1 MPKSKSRSKKRKSS
15 STPYK
20 LNTVHSLLI
29 ISAISFL
36 LLVIS
41 VNVQTTQF
49 LTANSTQDVLGDDED
64 NSGNQDEDKFNEDNS
79 DENKD
84 ENNEE
89 EKRNEELKKEE
100 EKKIEQEKKQESQSS
115 KSKSFLPKPSKSAIS
130 PIAND
135 DNIDE
140 DEDVSDEDSLE
151 SEQETEIETA
161 DGQKIKTKVKN
172 GITTKIEIERGELK
186 LKYEYKNGQLELKV
200 ENEDGEEVDLD
211 EDELNELEVETETE
225 LEDEGVEVEAI
236 SEDTM
241 AFTKNQFSAI
251 TNFPLS
257 IDVGT
262 NLLILSTPEG
272 QRIVTVLPDQA
283 IQSLLETGIVNT
295 IDTSLDAQVLDQLGS
310 SNGVIKL
317 ELKNK
322 DIVYR
327 IKGKKEHK
335 ILGLIP
341 VSSPTTAFVSANSGD
356 VVAQERS
363 VLTSFVDL
371 ISP

>member
-1 MPKSKSRSKKRKSS
+1 MPKSKARNKKRNSS
-15 STPYK
+15 STVSK
-20 LNTVHSLLI
+20 FTSLHPLVI
-29 ISAISFL
+29 ISIVSVL

-41 VNVQTTQF
+41 ANVQTTQV
-49 LTANSTQDVLGDDED
+49 LTANNEQSVLGEDED
-64 NSGNQDEDKFNEDNS
+64 SGEDQEEDKSDEDE
-79 DENKD
+79 DENK
-84 ENNEE
+84 EE
-89 EKRNEELKKEE
+89 EKRNEEIKKEE
-100 EKKIEQEKKQESQSS
+100 EKYKEQEQKKQESLSS
-115 KSKSFLPKPSKSAIS
+115 KSKYLSPKPSKSAIS
-130 PIAND
+130 PIEEEDLED
-135 DNIDE
+135 DESE
-140 DEDVSDEDSLE
+140 D

-161 DGQKIKTKVKN
+161 DGQKIKTKIKN

-200 ENEDGEEVDLD
+200 ENEDGEEVKLD
-211 EDELNELEVETETE
+211 EDELSELEDETETE
-225 LEDEGVEVEAI
+225 LEDEGLEVEALDD
-236 SEDTM
+236 DTV
-241 AFTKNQFSAI
+241 AFTKNNTSAI

-257 IDVGT
+257 VDIGT

-283 IQSLLETGIVNT
+283 IQNLLRTGIVNT
-295 IDTSLDAQVLDQLGS
+295 IDASADTQILDQLGS
-310 SNGVIKL
+310 GNEVVKL

-335 ILGLIP
+335 ILGFIP
-341 VSSPTTAFVSANSGD
+341 VNSPTTAFVSANSGN

-363 VLTSFVDL
+363 VLTSIVDF

>member
-1 MPKSKSRSKKRKSS
+1 MPKSKSRSKKQKSQ
-15 STPYK
+15 STLSK
-20 LNTVHSLLI
+20 LTALHPI
-29 ISAISFL
+29 IVISIASIL

-41 VNVQTTQF
+41 ANVKTTQF
-49 LTANSTQDVLGDDED
+49 LAVNSTQSVLGDDED
-64 NSGNQDEDKFNEDNS
+64 SSGNKEEDKSGEDKSNEDQE
-79 DENKD
+79 ENK
-84 ENNEE
+84 EE
-89 EKRNEELKKEE
+89 EKRNEEMKKVE
-100 EKKIEQEKKQESQSS
+100 EKTKEQEKKKQEFQSS
-115 KSKSFLPKPSKSAIS
+115 KSKSVSPKPSKSTITPVS
-130 PIAND
+130 SD
-135 DNIDE
+135 DDADE
-140 DEDVSDEDSLE
+140 DLLDEESIE

-200 ENEDGEEVDLD
+200 ENEDGEEVELD
-211 EDELNELEVETETE
+211 ENELSELEDETETE
-225 LEDEGVEVEAI
+225 LEDEGLEVEALD
-236 SEDTM
+236 EDTV
-241 AFTKNQFSAI
+241 AFTKNKTSAI

-257 IDVGT
+257 VDIGT

-272 QRIVTVLPDQA
+272 QRIVTILPDQA
-283 IQSLLETGIVNT
+283 IQNLLKTGIVNT
-295 IDTSLDAQVLDQLGS
+295 IDASADTQILDQLASG
-310 SNGVIKL
+310 NEIVKL

-327 IKGKKEHK
+327 IKGSKEHK
-335 ILGLIP
+335 ILGFIP
-341 VSSPTTAFVSANSGD
+341 VNSPTTAFVSANSGN

>member
-1 MPKSKSRSKKRKSS
+1 MPKSKSKSKKHKSL
-15 STPYK
+15 PALGK
-20 LNTVHSLLI
+20 LNTVHPLI
-29 ISAISFL
+29 IISIVSVL

-41 VNVQTTQF
+41 ANVQTTQF
-49 LTANSTQDVLGDDED
+49 LTANSGQSVLGDDED
-64 NSGNQDEDKFNEDNS
+64 SSEDQDEDENDEDE
-79 DENKD
+79 DD
-84 ENNEE
+84 EE
-89 EKRNEELKKEE
+89 ENDVSEDDEEERNE
-100 EKKIEQEKKQESQSS
+100 EKKQESLSSKSS
-115 KSKSFLPKPSKSAIS
+115 KSKYLSPKPSKSVIS
-130 PIAND
+130 PIDNGD
-135 DNIDE
+135 DESE
-140 DEDVSDEDSLE
+140 D

-186 LKYEYKNGQLELKV
+186 LKYEYKNGELELKV
-200 ENEDGEEVDLD
+200 ENEDGEEVELD
-211 EDELNELEVETETE
+211 EDELNELEDETETE
-225 LEDEGVEVEAI
+225 LEDEGIEVETL
-236 SEDTM
+236 SDDTV
-241 AFTKNQFSAI
+241 AFTKNNTSAI

-257 IDVGT
+257 VDIGT

-283 IQSLLETGIVNT
+283 IQNLLETGIVNT
-295 IDTSLDAQVLDQLGS
+295 VDTSTDTQILDQLAS
-310 SNGVIKL
+310 SNGVVKL

-335 ILGLIP
+335 ILGFIP
-341 VSSPTTAFVSANSGD
+341 VNSPTTAFVSANSGN

-371 ISP
+371 ISS